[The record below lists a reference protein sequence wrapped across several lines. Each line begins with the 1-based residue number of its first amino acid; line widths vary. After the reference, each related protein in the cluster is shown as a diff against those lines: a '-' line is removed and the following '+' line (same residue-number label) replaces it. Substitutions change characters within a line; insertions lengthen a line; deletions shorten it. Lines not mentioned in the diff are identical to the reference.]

1 MSVERFAL
9 TQNGQEVEQSDINSL
24 SDAGGLADDH
34 VLAELLRL
42 APFSGNGVAKAILP
56 FGTTATVSPAGATG
70 SVTVSPFR
78 AVVGTRDTVAN
89 IGTLKNWNDL
99 RSAIFTGPN
108 ALALS
113 QQLQSNTTAQPRWD
127 LLYAQV
133 AVDQPGAQVS
143 RYRKDPATEQVTVV
157 QVAKSLVQSISV
169 NVVQGTS
176 GGPKPTLPPDGGG
189 TFFFPLANVRVPA
202 NFGPLSTV
210 ATTDIEDLAPYV
222 PLALTTGASIL
233 VPANHQYKEGGSV
246 LSSAAFA
253 WGNGGPRPGPVIP
266 PTMTGCEGR
275 LIAIDVQA
283 ATSAS
288 WSHQPGSVVDDSRDW
303 RNRIFRW
310 FAVVN
315 TNATWLYPW
324 DRSSSQAARAFG
336 ATGTIWQGGGMAF
349 GFGQSFVADSL
360 GTIKYPVP
368 TEAMPMAA
376 QLSQTNVN
384 LPAGT
389 NLVLYVDTGTGNLA
403 VAITG
408 APGVRC
414 FFWLEASGQFP
425 NA

>member
-9 TQNGQEVEQSDINSL
+9 TQNGQEVEQSDVNAL

-42 APFSGNGVAKAILP
+42 APFSGSGVAKAILP
-56 FGTTATVSPAGATG
+56 FGTAATVAPAGATG

-113 QQLQSNTTAQPRWD
+113 QQLASNTTAQPRWD
-127 LLYAQV
+127 LLYAQLQ
-133 AVDQPGAQVS
+133 VDQPGAQVS
-143 RYRKDPATEQVTVV
+143 RYRKDPATEQVAVV
-157 QVAKSLVQSISV
+157 QVAKSLFQSISV
-169 NVVQGTS
+169 SVVQGTS

-202 NFGPLSTV
+202 NFGPLSTT

-266 PTMTGCEGR
+266 PTMSGCEGR
-275 LIAIDVQA
+275 LIAIDVQSA
-283 ATSAS
+283 ASAS

-310 FAVVN
+310 SASYN
-315 TNATWLYPW
+315 SNAAQLFPW
-324 DRSSSQAARAFG
+324 DRSSAAAPRVLSAAG
-336 ATGTIWQGGGMAF
+336 SAIAGLSTTY
-349 GFGQSFVADSL
+349 GFGQSFVPDSG
-360 GTIKYPVP
+360 GTLKFPANP
-368 TEAMPMAA
+368 TIQMPMVAVVTWPSAA
-376 QLSQTNVN
+376 AATNI
-384 LPAGT
+384 
-389 NLVLYVDTGTGNLA
+389 VLYVETSTGNLA